1 MPYIKIYVHM
11 VWSTKN
17 RIKFLT
23 KDIRSR
29 VFIHIKENAELK
41 GIHLDFVNGYED
53 HVHCL
58 VSLTANMSVAK
69 IANLIKGE
77 SSHWINKNN
86 LTKVSFEWQDE
97 YWAAGVGEKEIARVR
112 NYIRKQER
120 HHNKKFF
127 EEELEEFIK
136 YHGFSMGD

>member
-1 MPYIKIYVHM
+1 MPFIKIYVHM
-11 VWSTKN
+11 VWSTKK

-58 VSLTANMSVAK
+58 VSLTSNMSIAK

-77 SSHWINKNN
+77 SSHWINENK
-86 LTKVSFEWQDE
+86 LTKSKFEWQDE
-97 YWAAGVGEKEIARVR
+97 YWAAGVGEKEIERVR
-112 NYIRKQER
+112 KYIKNQER
-120 HHNKKFF
+120 HHNKNSYEEEF
-127 EEELEEFIK
+127 EEFLLYYGLK
-136 YHGFSMGD
+136 

>member
-1 MPYIKIYVHM
+1 M
-11 VWSTKN
+11 VWTTKN

-29 VFIHIKENAELK
+29 VFIHMKENAALK
-41 GIHLDFVNGYED
+41 GIHLDFVNGYEN

-58 VSLTANMSVAK
+58 VSLTADMSVAI

-77 SSHWINKNN
+77 SSHWINENK
-86 LTKVSFEWQDE
+86 LTKSKFAWQSE
-97 YWAAGVGEKEIARVR
+97 YWAAGVGEKEVERVIK
-112 NYIRKQER
+112 YIKNQEK
-120 HHNKKFF
+120 HHNKNFF

-136 YHGFSMGD
+136 YHGFSMVE